1 MKGSVILSLS
11 LDVVAIAILLVPD
24 EKFKG
29 ITPDPKWI
37 RNGKR
42 AIFLVLIA
50 AGFLIDQYISHPG

>member
-11 LDVVAIAILLVPD
+11 LDVVAIVILLIPD
-24 EKFKG
+24 EKFHA
-29 ITPDPKWI
+29 ITPNPKWI

-42 AIFLVLIA
+42 ALFLVLIG

>member
-11 LDVVAIAILLVPD
+11 LDVVAIVVLLIPD
-24 EKFKG
+24 EKFRP

-42 AIFLVLIA
+42 AVFLVLIA
-50 AGFLIDQYISHPG
+50 AGFLIDQYISHPH